1 METKISENIA
11 IVVLHLIKDDI
22 IFLKEFKKFVP
33 VLEKEI
39 QDFSEGRDQAK
50 DQILSYIKINEQ
62 ATVNFVEYFL
72 KNNPQVQINIDEIIQ
87 KYQTKDL
94 RGKLFKISKT
104 PEAFENF
111 YMYIISNN
119 SSFRQF
125 SVTSEEDSW
134 VIFFL

>member
-72 KNNPQVQINIDEIIQ
+72 KNNPQVQINIDEIIE

-94 RGKLFKISKT
+94 RGKVFKIPKT
-104 PEAFENF
+104 PEAFQNF
-111 YMYIISNN
+111 YVYLRSNN